1 MNRKKLITYDDKTG
15 EILHEK
21 EVYSWS
27 GMDLISITDLSVEDA
42 TDVIVSLQW
51 KQRRINETI
60 EQLQGAVRR
69 SEVLSTEDKKMVLN
83 TLGVTN
89 EDDN

>member
-21 EVYSWS
+21 EIKSWS

-51 KQRRINETI
+51 KQRRIDETI

-69 SEVLSTEDKKMVLN
+69 SEVLSIEDKKMVLN

-89 EDDN
+89 ENDN